1 MKYVIL
7 ALVLAIAVGT
17 SSEENVLQLL
27 AELKHNAEL
36 ELEGL
41 ELAWQRRIGE
51 KQSVAD
57 SLNQSVL
64 NQRAEC
70 QNKENDI
77 AQKQSDILASE
88 SFINWMTGRQ
98 KSNTKKIGVL
108 EASICALTNNYVND
122 IRNFRYALALVKFL
136 REELTKLEGGASLA
150 QVTEFHD
157 RVSKFVKLYRSGQL
171 VNLMEK
177 IDDKSDLIVP
187 EIEQGTFDEISL
199 IQRIRPK
206 ALTQLDQV
214 NDDDDKANNAV
225 VLIPGCD
232 DQIGTVVVVQNDDGT
247 SDSGDLNVKITN
259 GGGVS
264 TTPSGGKSGSTS
276 KPTHKDTTPKKEETN
291 DVEDVDDTD
300 DDVDDV
306 DDVDDTDD
314 DVDDGE
320 DVEDD
325 GEDVEDVND
334 DVDDTEDV
342 DVDDDNDDGDDVDDG
357 EDTEDDDNHPE
368 IIIDDQ
374 QPDHHVDEEPHFVIT
389 PDGPHPTGAIIPPG
403 EEEFPNDWQGF
414 RKLLDAIENHT
425 RRSLETG
432 ANDEVRSNLGFIDFK
447 LHVELENQFFDK
459 TIQYEKEYLV
469 KQVNQLTTRRQAS
482 ILCGAR
488 LKQITV
494 AHQVALKDI
503 DAAKQFYEEQR
514 KLKQE
519 EVNTFDDVYRI
530 YTTQVNH

>member
-1 MKYVIL
+1 MKYMLL
-7 ALVLAIAVGT
+7 ALVLTMALST

-70 QNKENDI
+70 QNKEDDI

-88 SFINWMTGRQ
+88 SFINWMSGRQ
-98 KSNTKKIGVL
+98 KSNIKKIGVL

-136 REELTKLEGGASLA
+136 REELTQLEGGASSLA
-150 QVTEFHD
+150 QVTQFHD

-199 IQRIRPK
+199 IQRIRPR

-214 NDDDDKANNAV
+214 DDDDKANNAV

-232 DQIGTVVVVQNDDGT
+232 NQIGTVVVVQNDDGT
-247 SDSGDLNVKITN
+247 TDSGDLNVKITN

-264 TTPSGGKSGSTS
+264 TQPSGGKTGSGS
-276 KPTHKDTTPKKEETN
+276 KPTHKDTSSKKEETN
-291 DVEDVDDTD
+291 NNIEDADSGDSGNSDDTGDSDDTNDSDNTNDSDDTNDTNDTNDSDDTNDTD
-300 DDVDDV
+300 DSG
-306 DDVDDTDD
+306 DD
-314 DVDDGE
+314 D
-320 DVEDD
+320 
-325 GEDVEDVND
+325 
-334 DVDDTEDV
+334 
-342 DVDDDNDDGDDVDDG
+342 
-357 EDTEDDDNHPE
+357 HPE

-374 QPDHHVDEEPHFVIT
+374 QPDHHVDEEPHFVIS
-389 PDGPHPTGAIIPPG
+389 PPPKGPHATGAVVPP
-403 EEEFPNDWQGF
+403 EDEEFADNWEGF

-425 RRSLETG
+425 RKSLETG

-459 TIQYEKEYLV
+459 TIQYEKDYLV
-469 KQVNQLTTRRQAS
+469 KQVNQLTGRRQAS

>member
-1 MKYVIL
+1 MCYWL
-7 ALVLAIAVGT
+7 WCQLMALGT

-70 QNKENDI
+70 QNKEDDI
-77 AQKQSDILASE
+77 AQKQNDILASE
-88 SFINWMTGRQ
+88 GFINWMSGRQ

-136 REELTKLEGGASLA
+136 REELAQLEAGASSLA
-150 QVTEFHD
+150 QVTQFHD

-206 ALTQLDQV
+206 ALTQLDQAA
-214 NDDDDKANNAV
+214 DDDDKANNAV

-232 DQIGTVVVVQNDDGT
+232 NQIGTVVVVQNDDGT
-247 SDSGDLNVKITN
+247 TDSGDLNVKITN

-264 TTPSGGKSGSTS
+264 TKPTGGKSGSGS
-276 KPTHKDTTPKKEETN
+276 GSGSPQIHKDPISKKDEKHHQEEHVNSGDSDDSDDQGDSGDNQDAGDNN
-291 DVEDVDDTD
+291 DSDNSDDTKHS
-300 DDVDDV
+300 
-306 DDVDDTDD
+306 DDT
-314 DVDDGE
+314 
-320 DVEDD
+320 
-325 GEDVEDVND
+325 
-334 DVDDTEDV
+334 THS
-342 DVDDDNDDGDDVDDG
+342 DDGDNTSD
-357 EDTEDDDNHPE
+357 EDHPQ
-368 IIIDDQ
+368 IVIDDK
-374 QPDHHVDEEPHFVIT
+374 QPDHHVDEQPNIAVPTKDPH
-389 PDGPHPTGAIIPPG
+389 GTGAVVPPG
-403 EEEFPNDWQGF
+403 EEEFADNWEGF

-425 RRSLETG
+425 KKSLETG

-447 LHVELENQFFDK
+447 LHIELENQFFDK
-459 TIQYEKEYLV
+459 TIQYEKDYLV
-469 KQVNQLTTRRQAS
+469 KQVNQLTGRRQAS

>member
-1 MKYVIL
+1 MKYVLL
-7 ALVLAIAVGT
+7 ALVLAVALGT

-41 ELAWQRRIGE
+41 ELAWQRRIAE

-70 QNKENDI
+70 QNKEDDI
-77 AQKQSDILASE
+77 AQKQNDILASE
-88 SFINWMTGRQ
+88 SFINWMSGRQ
-98 KSNTKKIGVL
+98 ISNTKKIGVL

-136 REELTKLEGGASLA
+136 REELTQLEGGASSLA
-150 QVTEFHD
+150 QVTQFHD

-206 ALTQLDQV
+206 ALTQLDQAA
-214 NDDDDKANNAV
+214 DDDDKANNAV

-232 DQIGTVVVVQNDDGT
+232 NQIGTVVVVQNDDGT
-247 SDSGDLNVKITN
+247 TDSGDLNVKITN

-264 TTPSGGKSGSTS
+264 TKPSGGKSGSGS
-276 KPTHKDTTPKKEETN
+276 GSGSGSQQLHKDPVTKREETHQHEEHTN
-291 DVEDVDDTD
+291 SGDSGDSGDSSDSGDNHDGGDSGDINNSGNSEDTKNTDDT
-300 DDVDDV
+300 
-306 DDVDDTDD
+306 THP
-314 DVDDGE
+314 
-320 DVEDD
+320 
-325 GEDVEDVND
+325 
-334 DVDDTEDV
+334 
-342 DVDDDNDDGDDVDDG
+342 DDNTSD
-357 EDTEDDDNHPE
+357 EDHPE
-368 IIIDDQ
+368 IVIDDK
-374 QPDHHVDEEPHFVIT
+374 QPDHHVDEQPNKAVPTKDPH
-389 PDGPHPTGAIIPPG
+389 GTGAVVPPG
-403 EEEFPNDWQGF
+403 EEEFADNWEGF

-425 RRSLETG
+425 KKSLETG

-447 LHVELENQFFDK
+447 LHIELENQFFDK
-459 TIQYEKEYLV
+459 TIQYEKDYLV
-469 KQVNQLTTRRQAS
+469 KQVNQLTGRRQAS

>member
-1 MKYVIL
+1 MKYVLL
-7 ALVLAIAVGT
+7 ALVLAMALGT

-70 QNKENDI
+70 QNKEDDI

-88 SFINWMTGRQ
+88 SFINWMSGRQ
-98 KSNTKKIGVL
+98 KSNAKKIGVL

-136 REELTKLEGGASLA
+136 REELTQLEGGASSLA
-150 QVTEFHD
+150 QVTQFHD

-171 VNLMEK
+171 VNLIEK

-214 NDDDDKANNAV
+214 DNDDDDKANNAV

-264 TTPSGGKSGSTS
+264 TKPSGGKTSTGS
-276 KPTHKDTTPKKEETN
+276 KPHKDVTQKKEEVTHDN
-291 DVEDVDDTD
+291 DNNDNDNDNNDNNNNDNDGDNNDDDQDTD
-300 DDVDDV
+300 ENQDDVDDN
-306 DDVDDTDD
+306 DN
-314 DVDDGE
+314 VDDGDEE
-320 DVEDD
+320 DQTEED
-325 GEDVEDVND
+325 
-334 DVDDTEDV
+334 
-342 DVDDDNDDGDDVDDG
+342 
-357 EDTEDDDNHPE
+357 HPE
-368 IIIDDQ
+368 IVIDDQ
-374 QPDHHVDEEPHFVIT
+374 QPDHHVDEEPHIVIS
-389 PDGPHPTGAIIPPG
+389 PPPKGPHATGAIVPP
-403 EEEFPNDWQGF
+403 EEEDFADNWEGF

-425 RRSLETG
+425 RKSLETG

-447 LHVELENQFFDK
+447 LHIELENQFFDK
-459 TIQYEKEYLV
+459 TIQYEKDYLV
-469 KQVNQLTTRRQAS
+469 KQVNQLTGRRQAS